1 MPTVNRQPSTGKM
14 NFIKQIFLIAFLFAL
29 ATNSFSQLPADM
41 RNIKASQ
48 ISDQQLQQIAQQ
60 FQSSGMSEAE
70 LMQQL
75 QSRGLSESEIIAL
88 VLLRKK
94 NCHFSVCDRSGE
106 AVSRVL
112 SFGFSVVG

>member
-1 MPTVNRQPSTGKM
+1 MSPIKHIILTV
-14 NFIKQIFLIAFLFAL
+14 FLLAAFVA
-29 ATNSFSQLPADM
+29 SGFSQLPADM

-75 QSRGLSESEIIAL
+75 QSRGLPETEITAL
-88 VLLRKK
+88 VTRIKGLTGGAAASEGGTETATGAK
-94 NCHFSVCDRSGE
+94 RSFKGE
-106 AVSRVL
+106 MTV
-112 SFGFSVVG
+112 F